1 MQTSHLLLRNLR
13 IETTAFTDKLAETFQ
28 LQTLQISDLVRA
40 AYQEDSSLSAR
51 LKNFL
56 ENGELVPDELITEL
70 IERSLDESPG
80 DFLLVDYP
88 RTVNQCRELLELFR
102 RKGIALR
109 TLWILQVN
117 DIEPFVLSSKNT
129 AEKMGLHQKFAPE
142 SGDILRTRFQQ
153 ANETIELIR
162 QAFDKQIHIETISY
176 DHPLE
181 DKMSKITEELKSI
194 AESSNRKDC

>member
-1 MQTSHLLLRNLR
+1 MQTLHILLRNNR
-13 IETTAFTDKLAETFQ
+13 PGTASFTDKLAETFQ
-28 LQTLQISDLVRA
+28 LQTLHISEIVRA
-40 AYQEDSSLSAR
+40 AYKEGSSIGLR
-51 LKNFL
+51 LKNFI
-56 ENGELVPDELITEL
+56 ENGELVPDEIITEL
-70 IERSLDESPG
+70 IEKSMAESLG

-88 RTVNQCRELLELFR
+88 RTVNQCRELLELFQ
-102 RKGIALR
+102 RKGIALH

-142 SGDILRTRFQQ
+142 SGDILRSRFQN

-162 QAFDKQIHIETISY
+162 QAFDKQIRIETITY

-194 AESSNRKDC
+194 ADSSNRKDC

>member
-70 IERSLDESPG
+70 IERSLHESPG

-88 RTVNQCRELLELFR
+88 RTVNQCRELLELFQ
-102 RKGIALR
+102 RKGIALH

-153 ANETIELIR
+153 ANETIELI
-162 QAFDKQIHIETISY
+162 KW
-176 DHPLE
+176 
-181 DKMSKITEELKSI
+181 KI
-194 AESSNRKDC
+194 N